1 MKKILPLFS
10 YIFHPI
16 FISVFAVLYFFLIT
30 NGYYNYNTIYL
41 YVIQTLIITVFIP
54 IACFYLLVTLK
65 KIDSIMVTNVSQRKI
80 PLFIQ
85 ILLCLALIGKSFTPS
100 NFPELFFFFLGSV
113 FSSTIALILAFYH
126 KKISLHMLG
135 MASLTVFCV
144 FCSLRFGIKN
154 FTFLSTLITLNGFI
168 ASSRLTMKAH
178 SKTELILGFIIG
190 GIPQMMVLP
199 LVYSI

>member
-1 MKKILPLFS
+1 LKKILPVFS

-16 FISVFAVLYFFLIT
+16 FISVFAVLYYFLVT
-30 NGYYNYNTIYL
+30 NGYYNYETVYL

-85 ILLCLALIGKSFTPS
+85 ILLCIALIIKSFTPI
-100 NFPELFFFFLGSV
+100 NLPELFFFFLASI
-113 FSSTIALILAFYH
+113 FSSAIALTLAFYH

-144 FCSLRFGIKN
+144 FCSLKFGFKN
-154 FTFLSTLITLNGFI
+154 ITFLSTLIALNGFV

-178 SKTELILGFIIG
+178 TKTELILGFIIG
-190 GIPQMMVLP
+190 AIPQIIILP